1 MAAFESG
8 NVLPAWAPVRV
19 VIGHGPESADLQT
32 MSSIVSG
39 FYDDEMSDEE
49 RIDFIHDKDIGYVWH
64 GPHERELG
72 SWDPASVDFLT
83 LIYGQSEYEIY
94 QVLHSP

>member
-8 NVLPAWAPVRV
+8 NALPAWAPVRV

-32 MSSIVSG
+32 MSSVVDE
-39 FYDDEMSDEE
+39 FYDDDMSDQE
-49 RIDFIHDKDIGYVWH
+49 RIDFIHDKDISYVWH

-72 SWDPASVDFLT
+72 SWDPAGVDFLT
-83 LIYGQSEYEIY
+83 LIYRQGEYKIY
-94 QVLHSP
+94 RVLRSP